1 MTTKQW
7 IRAGVISCALLIS
20 SFISSAQFKV
30 VGYMPSWSGDV
41 NAVQYSKLTHINYAF
56 LLPNTDGSL
65 QAIDNASKL
74 SSLVSAAHANGV
86 KVMIS
91 VGGWND
97 GNDNGFETLAGN
109 TTYRTNF
116 VNNIKNFVSQYNLD
130 GADID
135 WEYPD
140 AGTSANNY
148 VSLMT
153 QLATALHAQGKL
165 LTAAVV
171 GTGGESILSSVFA
184 QVDFLNLMAYDY
196 NNYDHSTYTYA
207 SQSVSYW
214 RGRGLP
220 AAKTVLGVPFYGR
233 PSWES
238 YAALIARGASPYADT
253 YSGVGYNG
261 ITTIKSKTDLAYDQ
275 AGGIMMWELSQDAVG
290 TYSLLSA
297 IHDEVVV
304 KGGGNTGGNQSPSV
318 SITSPASNA
327 SFTAPAT
334 VNITASASDAD
345 GSIAK
350 VEFYNGST
358 KLGEDASSPYTYS
371 WTNVAAGSYSLTAK
385 ATDNAGAVTTS
396 ATVVIVVNGT
406 TGGGN
411 CNGVATWLAASVYT
425 NGMQA
430 VYNSKLYTANW
441 WTQNEQPD
449 THSGDGQVWKYVA
462 DCNGGTTNPGNT
474 SPVVSLS
481 SPAGGAS
488 FTAPASVTITASA
501 SDADGSVAKVDFYNG
516 SSLLGTATAS
526 PYAYTWGSVAA
537 GTYSL
542 TAVATDNAGAT
553 TRSAAVSITVKG
565 ATGNTGNCAGVAA
578 YAVYPAIY
586 NIGDKVVYN
595 GYLYQSLANSLY
607 NVTPGTADWWW
618 QPLGACSSSA
628 RVATTANNLTENTVQ
643 SLVVY
648 PNPVTGTTLQLQVN
662 ARAAEKVYVEI
673 WSVNGTSPVL
683 HKEYTAGAKGQQ
695 LISLDISRVPQG
707 TWIIKTTN
715 ATGTRKGSAKIVRL

>member
-1 MTTKQW
+1 MTTKKW
-7 IRAGVISCALLIS
+7 IRTGIMSCAFLITSLL
-20 SFISSAQFKV
+20 SSAQFKV
-30 VGYMPSWSGDV
+30 IGYMPSWAGDV
-41 NAVQYSKLTHINYAF
+41 SAVQYSKLTHINYAF
-56 LLPNTDGSL
+56 LLPNADGSL
-65 QAIDNASKL
+65 QAIDNSSKL

-109 TTYRTNF
+109 STYRSNF
-116 VNNIKNFVSQYNLD
+116 VNNISSFVSQYNLD

-153 QLATALHAQGKL
+153 ALATKLHGQGKL

-207 SQSVSYW
+207 SQSIAYW
-214 RGRGLP
+214 KGRGLP
-220 AAKTVLGVPFYGR
+220 ANKTVLGVPFYGR

-297 IHDEVVV
+297 IHDEVIV
-304 KGGGNTGGNQSPSV
+304 KGGGTNPGNQSPVV
-318 SITSPASNA
+318 SITSPAANA
-327 SFTAPAT
+327 SFSAPASVT
-334 VNITASASDAD
+334 ITAAASDAD
-345 GSIAK
+345 GSITK

-371 WTNVAAGSYSLTAK
+371 WTNVAAGSYSLIAK
-385 ATDNAGAVTTS
+385 ATDNGGAVTTS
-396 ATVVIVVNGT
+396 ATIAIVVTG

-411 CNGVATWLAASVYT
+411 CNGIAAWQAASVYT
-425 NGMQA
+425 NGMQV
-430 VYNSKLYTANW
+430 VYNSKLYTAKW

-449 THSGDGQVWKYVA
+449 THTGDGQVWGYVA
-462 DCNGGTTNPGNT
+462 DCGGGTNPGNV
-474 SPVVSLS
+474 SPVVSIS

-488 FTAPASVTITASA
+488 FTAPASVTISASA
-501 SDADGSVAKVDFYNG
+501 TDADGSIAKVDFYNG
-516 SSLLGTATAS
+516 STKLGTATAS
-526 PYAYTWGSVAA
+526 PYSYTWGSIAA

-542 TAVATDNAGAT
+542 TAIATDNGGAT
-553 TRSAAVSITVKG
+553 TTSAAVSISVTSS
-565 ATGNTGNCAGVAA
+565 TGGTGNCAGVPA

-618 QPLGACSSSA
+618 QPLGACSSA
-628 RVATTANNLTENTVQ
+628 RVASTANNLVDQSTAVQ
-643 SLVVY
+643 TLVAY
-648 PNPVTGTTLQLQVN
+648 PNPVTGSTLQVQVG
-662 ARAAEKVYVEI
+662 AAAAEKVYIEI
-673 WSVNGTSPVL
+673 WSINGTSPVL

-707 TWIIKTTN
+707 TFIIKTTN
-715 ATGTRKGSAKIVRL
+715 ATGTRKGSAKIVRM

>member
-1 MTTKQW
+1 MTTKKW
-7 IRAGVISCALLIS
+7 IRAGVLSCAFLVS
-20 SFISSAQFKV
+20 SLFSSAQFKV
-30 VGYMPSWSGDV
+30 VGYMPSWAGDV
-41 NAVQYSKLTHINYAF
+41 GSVQYSKLTHINYAF
-56 LLPNTDGSL
+56 ILPNADGSL
-65 QAIDNASKL
+65 QGIDNPSKL
-74 SSLVSAAHANGV
+74 SSLVSTAHANGV

-109 TTYRTNF
+109 TTSRTNF
-116 VNNIKNFVSQYNLD
+116 VNNISAFASQYNLD
-130 GADID
+130 GVDID

-148 VSLMT
+148 VALMT
-153 QLATALHAQGKL
+153 QLATKMHGQGKL

-171 GTGGESILSSVFA
+171 GTGGESVLSAVFA

-207 SQSVSYW
+207 SQSITYW
-214 RGRGLP
+214 KGRGLP
-220 AAKTVLGVPFYGR
+220 ANKTVLGVPFYGR

-290 TYSLLSA
+290 QYSLLSA

-304 KGGGNTGGNQSPSV
+304 KGGTTNPGNKAPVVN
-318 SITSPASNA
+318 ITSPAGGA
-327 SFTAPAT
+327 SFSAPAAVT
-334 VNITASASDAD
+334 ITASASDAD
-345 GSIAK
+345 GSISK

-358 KLGEDASSPYTYS
+358 KLGESTSSPYTYT
-371 WTNVAAGSYSLTAK
+371 WTNVAAGSYSLIAK
-385 ATDNAGAVTTS
+385 ATDNGGAVTTS
-396 ATVVIVVNGT
+396 ATIAIVVTG

-411 CNGVATWLAASVYT
+411 CNGIAAWQAASVYT
-425 NGMQA
+425 GGMQA

-449 THSGDGQVWKYVA
+449 THTGEGQVWKYVA
-462 DCNGGTTNPGNT
+462 DCGGGTTNPGNV
-474 SPVVSLS
+474 SPVVSIS

-488 FTAPASVTITASA
+488 FSAPAAVTITASA
-501 SDADGSVAKVDFYNG
+501 SDADGSISKVDFYNG
-516 SSLLGTATAS
+516 STKLGTATAS
-526 PYAYTWGSVAA
+526 PYAYTWGGVAA
-537 GTYSL
+537 GSYSL
-542 TAVATDNAGAT
+542 TAIATDNGGAT
-553 TRSAAVSITVKG
+553 TTSGAVNISV
-565 ATGNTGNCAGVAA
+565 TGSTGGNCAGVPA

-586 NIGDKVVYN
+586 NTGDKVVYN
-595 GYLYQSLANSLY
+595 GYLYESLASSLY

-618 QPLGACSSSA
+618 KPLGACGSA
-628 RVATTANNLTENTVQ
+628 RVANTANNIVDAATAVQ
-643 SLVVY
+643 TLIAY
-648 PNPVTGTTLQLQVN
+648 PNPVTGSTLQLQVG
-662 ARAAEKVYVEI
+662 AAAAEKVYIEI

-707 TWIIKTTN
+707 TFIIKTNN
-715 ATGTRKGSAKIVRL
+715 ATGTRKGSAKIVRM

>member
-1 MTTKQW
+1 MTTKKW
-7 IRAGVISCALLIS
+7 IRAGVLSCAFLIS
-20 SFISSAQFKV
+20 SLLSSAQFKV
-30 VGYMPSWSGDV
+30 VGYMPSWAGDV

-65 QAIDNASKL
+65 QAIDNSSKL
-74 SSLVSAAHANGV
+74 SNLVSAAHANGV

-116 VNNIKNFVSQYNLD
+116 VNNISSFVSQYNLD

-153 QLATALHAQGKL
+153 QLATKLHGQGKL

-196 NNYDHSTYTYA
+196 NNYDHSTYAYA
-207 SQSVSYW
+207 SQSITYW
-214 RGRGLP
+214 KGRGLP
-220 AAKTVLGVPFYGR
+220 ANKTVLGVPFYGR

-297 IHDEVVV
+297 IHDEVIV
-304 KGGGNTGGNQSPSV
+304 KGGGNNPGNQSPVV
-318 SITSPASNA
+318 SITSPAANA
-327 SFTAPAT
+327 SFSAPAS
-334 VNITASASDAD
+334 ITINANASDAD
-345 GSIAK
+345 GSITK

-371 WTNVAAGSYSLTAK
+371 WTNVAAGSYSLIAK
-385 ATDNAGAVTTS
+385 ATDNGGAVTTS
-396 ATVVIVVNGT
+396 ATIAIVVTG

-411 CNGVATWLAASVYT
+411 CNGIAAWQAASVYT
-425 NGMQA
+425 NGMQV
-430 VYNSKLYTANW
+430 VYNSKLYTAKW

-449 THSGDGQVWKYVA
+449 THTGDGQVWNYVA
-462 DCNGGTTNPGNT
+462 DCGGGTTNPGNV
-474 SPVVSLS
+474 SPVVSIS

-488 FTAPASVTITASA
+488 FTAPASVTITAAA

-516 SSLLGTATAS
+516 STKLGTATAS
-526 PYAYTWGSVAA
+526 PYSYTWGSVAA

-542 TAVATDNAGAT
+542 TAIATDNAGAT
-553 TRSAAVSITVKG
+553 TTSGAVSITVTG
-565 ATGNTGNCAGVAA
+565 NTGNTGNCAGVPA

-618 QPLGACSSSA
+618 QPLGACSSA
-628 RVATTANNLTENTVQ
+628 RVASTANNLVDQSTAVQ
-643 SLVVY
+643 TLVAY
-648 PNPVTGTTLQLQVN
+648 PNPVTGSTLQLQVG
-662 ARAAEKVYVEI
+662 AAAAEKVYIEI

-707 TWIIKTTN
+707 TFIIKTTN
-715 ATGTRKGSAKIVRL
+715 AAGTRKGSAKIVRM